1 MPKAGV
7 QLAYEDYYRNFK
19 VSTSSKFKESG
30 LKKNIFG
37 PISDESLNFV
47 KFSINFCQKTRIE
60 QFSNTPLSLKIKS
73 ITLPLTVLTYISI
86 IDEKLIRNTK
96 N

>member
-7 QLAYEDYYRNFK
+7 QLAYEDYDRNFK
-19 VSTSSKFKESG
+19 VSTSSKFKESW
-30 LKKNIFG
+30 LKKN
-37 PISDESLNFV
+37 ISDESLSFE
-47 KFSINFCQKTRIE
+47 KFSINSCQKTRIE
-60 QFSNTPLSLKIKS
+60 QFSNTPLSVKIKS
-73 ITLPLTVLTYISI
+73 ITLPLTVLTLFSR